1 MKRVRD
7 YIIVGLG
14 AALLLGGC
22 TKEEIRN
29 AATNFLPIFN
39 AKIDGQ
45 TWTGAGSWTEAK
57 EQLVISATSTN
68 TSTLAF
74 TLNAKGT
81 GEYPLTGADLGGN
94 YASYVHKDTV
104 LFARSGKVIITKFD
118 SANGRI
124 SGTFEFEAKNSAGTI
139 TKSVSEGKFNDIPKL

>member
-1 MKRVRD
+1 MKRFRD

-14 AALLLGGC
+14 ATLLLGGC
-22 TKEEIRN
+22 TKEEILN
-29 AATNFLPIFN
+29 VAENYIPLFT

-45 TWTGAGSWTEAK
+45 AWTGAGSWTEAQ
-57 EQLVISATSTN
+57 EQIVISATSTN
-68 TSTLAF
+68 TSTVAF
-74 TLNAKGT
+74 TLRAKGP

-94 YASYVHKDTV
+94 YGSYVHKDTV
-104 LFARSGKVIITKFD
+104 LFAKSGKVIITKYD